1 MDRAEER
8 NQRTGAEGF
17 SAPVRSLASPLHLPG
32 NPKEAEKAFNAL
44 SGQNQIDLLLGS
56 RGKERLHYLL
66 LSKNPEPLVQQ
77 LPELEVFLTVK
88 ELGEGDALSLISLTT
103 PEQFQFLLDLEFWKR
118 GELDPEKILHW
129 LETLL
134 DCGEKKIA
142 QFIQTTNR
150 EFIALLL
157 KKFLRVTTLEGE
169 PVEVE
174 ETLPPFTLDHY
185 YFIHFMGKGA
195 GQVLERFLKLFSL
208 IDAEGYQKLMEA
220 LVWEVDSELEEGEY
234 RIRNARLSEHGFP
247 EFEEALEIYRFIPPD
262 SLISKGTAPSL
273 VKQEEGGKRRPT
285 FYLTFIGDNPFFS
298 SVLAKVVD
306 PQDQDRLKI
315 EMTAL
320 CNRAMVAEATDLSR
334 FEEIER
340 ITRKVIHTLNLGL
353 EYLSGQE
360 EARAVEILH
369 SLPLQRLFQGG
380 VSLTYL
386 LKRKTET
393 LLNGPWFGAD
403 RENLI
408 FLDLPYLER
417 FEGILQKRPSLH
429 RNGKT
434 EDFKNLGEL
443 KETENLVKTVETVVH
458 FLGRR
463 LNATPDY
470 LKNLDLTGCH
480 PDHWREIT
488 VSTLFLTALA
498 NQVLKGSFRFE
509 AIETTRLK
517 DLFSRLFER
526 NEQGKGLIKM
536 EIRNGLKDWLD
547 SIEVDENKRDHL
559 LAFRDFCLDLLE
571 LEFGKIPP
579 GEELDPRFVKGL
591 LICK

>member
-17 SAPVRSLASPLHLPG
+17 SSPVRSLASPLHLPED
-32 NPKEAEKAFNAL
+32 PKEAEKAFNAL
-44 SGQNQIDLLLGS
+44 PAQHQIDLLLGS

-66 LSKNPEPLVQQ
+66 LSKNPGPLVQQ

-88 ELGEGDALSLISLTT
+88 ELGERDALPLVSLTT

-118 GELDPEKILHW
+118 DELDPEKILHW

-142 QFIQTTNR
+142 QFIQSTDR
-150 EFIALLL
+150 EFIVLLL

-174 ETLPPFTLDHY
+174 ETMPPFTLDHY
-185 YFIHFMGKGA
+185 YFIHFMEKGA
-195 GQVLERFLKLFSL
+195 RPVLERFLKLFSL
-208 IDAEGYQKLMEA
+208 IEAEGYQKLMEA
-220 LVWEVDSELEEGEY
+220 LVWELDSELEEGEY

-262 SLISKGTAPSL
+262 SLIPKGKVSSVL
-273 VKQEEGGKRRPT
+273 KQEEGEKRRPT
-285 FYLTFIGDNPFFS
+285 FYLTFLDERLFFS
-298 SVLAKVVD
+298 SVLARVD
-306 PQDQDRLKI
+306 DPLDQDRLKI

-340 ITRKVIHTLNLGL
+340 ITKKVFHYLNLGL
-353 EYLSGQE
+353 EYSSGQE

-380 VSLTYL
+380 VSLTHL

-403 RENLI
+403 RANLI

-417 FEGILQKRPSLH
+417 FEGILKKRPSLH

-443 KETENLVKTVETVVH
+443 EETENLVKTVETVVH
-458 FLGRR
+458 FLGRQ
-463 LNATPDY
+463 LNASPGY

-498 NQVLKGSFRFE
+498 NQALKGSFRFE
-509 AIETTRLK
+509 AIEAARLK

-526 NEQGKGLIKM
+526 NEEGKGLIKM
-536 EIRNGLKDWLD
+536 EIRNGLKDWLE

-579 GEELDPRFVKGL
+579 EEELDPRFVKGL

>member
-1 MDRAEER
+1 MDKAEER

-17 SAPVRSLASPLHLPG
+17 SAPVRSLASPLHLPED
-32 NPKEAEKAFNAL
+32 PKDAEKAFNTLPA
-44 SGQNQIDLLLGS
+44 QNQIDLLLGS

-66 LSKNPEPLVQQ
+66 LSKNQEPLVQQ

-88 ELGEGDALSLISLTT
+88 ELGDRDALPLISLTT
-103 PEQFQFLLDLEFWKR
+103 PEQFQFLLDLELWQR
-118 GELDPEKILHW
+118 DELDPEKILHW

-142 QFIQTTNR
+142 QFIQSTNR

-185 YFIHFMGKGA
+185 YFIHFIGKGA
-195 GQVLERFLKLFSL
+195 RPVLERFLKIFSL

-220 LVWEVDSELEEGEY
+220 LVWELDSELEEGEF

-247 EFEEALEIYRFIPPD
+247 EFEEALEIYRFTPPD
-262 SLISKGTAPSL
+262 SLIPKGKVPSVL
-273 VKQEEGGKRRPT
+273 KPGEGGKSQPT
-285 FYLTFIGDNPFFS
+285 FYLTFLDESLFFS
-298 SVLAKVVD
+298 SVLTRVD
-306 PQDQDRLKI
+306 DPLDQDRLKI

-417 FEGILQKRPSLH
+417 FEGILRRRPSLH

-434 EDFKNLGEL
+434 EDFKNLREL
-443 KETENLVKTVETVVH
+443 EETENLVTTVETVVH
-458 FLGRR
+458 FLGRQ
-463 LNATPDY
+463 LNASPGY
-470 LKNLDLTGCH
+470 LKNMDLTGCH

-488 VSTLFLTALA
+488 VSTLFLTAVA
-498 NQVLKGSFRFE
+498 NQILKGSFRFE
-509 AIETTRLK
+509 AIEAARLK

-536 EIRNGLKDWLD
+536 EIRNGLKNWLD
-547 SIEVDENKRDHL
+547 SKEADENKRDHL

-591 LICK
+591 LISK